1 MLSNKKLSYNDKE
14 IMEKGARALIK
25 ELGYSGFLR
34 FIRFMDYGGEDY
46 LKIQDEIYKD
56 MSLEQIYEEAKDHW
70 EKGNKEED

>member
-56 MSLEQIYEEAKDHW
+56 MSLEQIYEEAKEHW
-70 EKGNKEED
+70 EKTSKEED

>member
-25 ELGYSGFLR
+25 EPGYSGFLR

-56 MSLEQIYEEAKDHW
+56 MSLEQIYEEATEHR
-70 EKGNKEED
+70 EKVNKNE